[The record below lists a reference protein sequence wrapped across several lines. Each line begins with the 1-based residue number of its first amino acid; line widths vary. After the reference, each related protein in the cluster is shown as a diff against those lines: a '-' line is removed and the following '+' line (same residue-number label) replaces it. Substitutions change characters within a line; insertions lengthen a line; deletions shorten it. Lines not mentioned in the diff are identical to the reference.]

1 MKALMKRAGTL
12 TLVAAM
18 VVVPGL
24 AAIGVCAQYISSG
37 AGDRPMTGWLLGD
50 RTQTE
55 TTLWSYTT
63 SWLFKFFGGA
73 FTYSGSR
80 ARSFS
85 VGTYYMSNNTLAH
98 VRCDGYRLL

>member
-1 MKALMKRAGTL
+1 MRALMKRAGTL

-24 AAIGVCAQYISSG
+24 AAIGVCAPYISSG
-37 AGDRPMTGWLLGD
+37 ARDRAMTGWLLGE

-55 TTLWSYTT
+55 TTLWSYTA
-63 SWLFKFFGGA
+63 SWLFKFFGGT
-73 FTYSGSR
+73 FTHSGSR
-80 ARSFS
+80 TRSFS

-98 VRCDGYRLL
+98 VRCDSYRLL